1 MKPARLIVS
10 ASLFVLLAGMPVT
23 TSAARHGANRCTDH
37 CADRYR
43 IKKDACD
50 LIPLKHERKICERR
64 AKEEKNDCKHRCH

>member
-1 MKPARLIVS
+1 MKQARLIVS
-10 ASLFVLLAGMPVT
+10 ASLFVLLAGVPVNT
-23 TSAARHGANRCTDH
+23 FAARRVGIRCTDH

-64 AKEEKNDCKHRCH
+64 AKEEKNDCKHHCH

>member
-1 MKPARLIVS
+1 MKQARLIVS

-23 TSAARHGANRCTDH
+23 TSAARHGGNRCTDH

-50 LIPLKHERKICERR
+50 LIP
-64 AKEEKNDCKHRCH
+64 